1 MLSRKKIS
9 AIYAKEKSGG
19 NPLRIHFL
27 EIILQTFFWWKSP
40 LGWDSRPQ
48 LTAVSSLFSGNPFVG
63 GIWGHNLLLSPAFFG
78 GNPFVD
84 GIF

>member
-1 MLSRKKIS
+1 
-9 AIYAKEKSGG
+9 
-19 NPLRIHFL
+19 
-27 EIILQTFFWWKSP
+27 
-40 LGWDSRPQ
+40 
-48 LTAVSSLFSGNPFVG
+48 VG